1 MPVAD
6 QANGAARQALGF
18 SSSTAWAEIVGGPN
32 QRITSESV
40 IPRAIAPM
48 SRSSTGRSQTTPSL
62 GGGSGGSM
70 PSVWNRNR
78 LDQCGSFGEKPD
90 RLLPLARAV
99 LRLGLLRLLGGLRL
113 LVHRDPP
120 GMPVGR

>member
-40 IPRAIAPM
+40 ELNRALGEPRRSPDLRRAFRDLAAP
-48 SRSSTGRSQTTPSL
+48 
-62 GGGSGGSM
+62 
-70 PSVWNRNR
+70 
-78 LDQCGSFGEKPD
+78 
-90 RLLPLARAV
+90 
-99 LRLGLLRLLGGLRL
+99 GLRL
-113 LVHRDPP
+113 LKEPDKLVSQRVVDRTGFRRTGLLPSSAE
-120 GMPVGR
+120 RTS